1 MTIVPALIGSFIV
14 LAVIALGLW
23 YFERM
28 LAKRPSKYAGIGMPA
43 AFLVLSLFSI
53 VKSIPSVAETMQ
65 AQGYGVIAMI
75 VTVILSF
82 LVTNIPTLWVYFV
95 YRRTRKK
102 LGFEIWPFK
111 K

>member
-1 MTIVPALIGSFIV
+1 MTITSALVISVII
-14 LAVIALGLW
+14 LAVIAVGLW

-28 LAKRPSKYAGIGMPA
+28 FAKRPSKYAGLGMPA

-53 VKSIPSVAETMQ
+53 VKAIPSLVETMQ
-65 AQGYGVIAMI
+65 GQGYGVMAMI
-75 VTVILSF
+75 LTAIFSF
-82 LVTNIPTLWVYFV
+82 VVTNIPTLWIYFV

-102 LGFEIWPFK
+102 LGLEIWPFK

>member
-1 MTIVPALIGSFIV
+1 MTVTSALLVSLII

-28 LAKRPSKYAGIGMPA
+28 FAKRPSKYAGLGMPA
-43 AFLVLSLFSI
+43 AFLVLSLFSVI
-53 VKSIPSVAETMQ
+53 KSIPSRVETMQ
-65 AQGYGVIAMI
+65 GQGYGVMAMVLTAI
-75 VTVILSF
+75 FSF
-82 LVTNIPTLWVYFV
+82 VVTNIPTLWIYFV

-102 LGFEIWPFK
+102 LGLEIWPFK

>member
-1 MTIVPALIGSFIV
+1 MTVMSALLVSFII

-28 LAKRPSKYAGIGMPA
+28 FAKRPSKYAGLGMPA
-43 AFLVLSLFSI
+43 AFLILSLFSVI
-53 VKSIPSVAETMQ
+53 KSTPSLVETMQ
-65 AQGYGVIAMI
+65 GQGYSIMAMVLTAI
-75 VTVILSF
+75 FSF
-82 LVTNIPTLWVYFV
+82 VVTNIPTLWIYFV

-102 LGFEIWPFK
+102 LGLEIWPFK

>member
-1 MTIVPALIGSFIV
+1 MTVTSALLVSLII

-28 LAKRPSKYAGIGMPA
+28 FAKRPSKYAGLGMPA
-43 AFLVLSLFSI
+43 AFLVLSLFSVI
-53 VKSIPSVAETMQ
+53 KSIPSLEETMQ
-65 AQGYGVIAMI
+65 GQGYGVMAMVLTAI
-75 VTVILSF
+75 FSF
-82 LVTNIPTLWVYFV
+82 VVTNIPTLWIYFV

-102 LGFEIWPFK
+102 LGLEIWPFK

>member
-1 MTIVPALIGSFIV
+1 MRALAC
-14 LAVIALGLW
+14 L
-23 YFERM
+23 
-28 LAKRPSKYAGIGMPA
+28 P
-43 AFLVLSLFSI
+43 LFSF
-53 VKSIPSVAETMQ
+53 SLSVVETMQ

>member
-28 LAKRPSKYAGIGMPA
+28 LAKRPSK
-43 AFLVLSLFSI
+43 FSI
-53 VKSIPSVAETMQ
+53 VKSIPSVVETMQ
-65 AQGYGVIAMI
+65 AQGYGVIAII